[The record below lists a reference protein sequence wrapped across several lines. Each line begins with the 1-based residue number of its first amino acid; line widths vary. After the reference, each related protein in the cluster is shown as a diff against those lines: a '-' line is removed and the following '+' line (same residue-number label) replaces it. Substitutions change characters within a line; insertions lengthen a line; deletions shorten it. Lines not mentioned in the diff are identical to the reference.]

1 MWLPIG
7 NFISFFLNWCC
18 ILSLVKVI
26 SVQAIMPPINNL
38 FFWFYTTMIF
48 SRIDPNIGIIVL
60 SPNMQ
65 TMIQSV
71 IWTLEAEEELELL
84 VWTPSTNL
92 SGIGTIHHSLLRLK
106 ERPISGII
114 SENIVRFR
122 PWHIKAL
129 NHTSIT
135 ITSIDTIE
143 KVQSCKMFSY
153 SNSTKYKYNI

>member
-1 MWLPIG
+1 MITNWKFY
-7 NFISFFLNWCC
+7 FIFLKLLYFEPSQSHQC
-18 ILSLVKVI
+18 
-26 SVQAIMPPINNL
+26 ATIMPPIYTL

-48 SRIDPNIGIIVL
+48 SRMLDPNIGIIVL

-71 IWTLEAEEELELL
+71 IWTLKAEELELL
-84 VWTPSTNL
+84 VWWTPSTNL

-153 SNSTKYKYNI
+153 SNM

>member
-1 MWLPIG
+1 MYFEPSQSHQCATIIPPSPIY
-7 NFISFFLNWCC
+7 
-18 ILSLVKVI
+18 
-26 SVQAIMPPINNL
+26 NL
-38 FFWFYTTMIF
+38 FFWFYATMIF

-65 TMIQSV
+65 TMIQQSV
-71 IWTLEAEEELELL
+71 IWTLEKEKKLL
-84 VWTPSTNL
+84 LRTPSTNL

-135 ITSIDTIE
+135 SNTIE
-143 KVQSCKMFSY
+143 SHHARFLQVQNTFYMYLQHFRDIIISSKIL
-153 SNSTKYKYNI
+153 TTIH

>member
-1 MWLPIG
+1 MG
-7 NFISFFLNWCC
+7 TSKTRISG
-18 ILSLVKVI
+18 ITR
-26 SVQAIMPPINNL
+26 SVTNS
-38 FFWFYTTMIF
+38 

-71 IWTLEAEEELELL
+71 IWTLEAEELL
-84 VWTPSTNL
+84 RTPSTNL

-122 PWHIKAL
+122 P
-129 NHTSIT
+129 
-135 ITSIDTIE
+135 
-143 KVQSCKMFSY
+143 
-153 SNSTKYKYNI
+153 

>member
-1 MWLPIG
+1 M
-7 NFISFFLNWCC
+7 S
-18 ILSLVKVI
+18 LS
-26 SVQAIMPPINNL
+26 SQSHHQCATIMPPIYTL
-38 FFWFYTTMIF
+38 FFWFYTTLWYF
-48 SRIDPNIGIIVL
+48 LLRIDPNIGIIAL

-71 IWTLEAEEELELL
+71 IWTLEAEEER
-84 VWTPSTNL
+84 TPSTNL

-153 SNSTKYKYNI
+153 SNSTKYM

>member
-1 MWLPIG
+1 MRLPIG
-7 NFISFFLNWCC
+7 NFISFFLNCC
-18 ILSLVKVI
+18 ILSLLCQ
-26 SVQAIMPPINNL
+26 SHQCATIMLQNTL

-71 IWTLEAEEELELL
+71 IWTLEAEELEVLL
-84 VWTPSTNL
+84 LWTPSTNL

-153 SNSTKYKYNI
+153 SNSTKYM

>member
-1 MWLPIG
+1 MLYFEPSQNHQCATI
-7 NFISFFLNWCC
+7 I
-18 ILSLVKVI
+18 
-26 SVQAIMPPINNL
+26 PPSPTATIYNL

-153 SNSTKYKYNI
+153 SNSTKYIYNI

>member
-1 MWLPIG
+1 MYFEPSQSHQCATIIPPSPIY
-7 NFISFFLNWCC
+7 
-18 ILSLVKVI
+18 
-26 SVQAIMPPINNL
+26 NL

-65 TMIQSV
+65 TMIQQSV
-71 IWTLEAEEELELL
+71 IWTLEKEKKLL
-84 VWTPSTNL
+84 LRTPSTNL

-153 SNSTKYKYNI
+153 SNSTKYIYNI